1 MTTREQF
8 HWFWAWDDEKEE
20 AWLREMSQKG
30 WHLKS
35 VSFPGSYIFEQGEP
49 IDYVYRLDYFT
60 NRKDMAGYLQIFEDA
75 HWDYMGEMNGWQY
88 FRQQAIAGEAPEIY
102 SDNESKVKKYQ
113 RILMF
118 LVILFPVFFSP
129 IMVISR
135 GPANNGIIQVITMV
149 ITIVIGVALLL
160 YVYGMA
166 RLLLRITQ
174 LKKKF

>member
-1 MTTREQF
+1 
-8 HWFWAWDDEKEE
+8 
-20 AWLREMSQKG
+20 MSQKA
-30 WHLKS
+30 WHFKS

-102 SDNESKVKKYQ
+102 SDNESKAKKYQ

-118 LVILFPVFFSP
+118 LVILFPVFFSS

-135 GPANNGIIQVITMV
+135 GANNGIIQVIT
-149 ITIVIGVALLL
+149 IVIGVLMLL
-160 YVYGMA
+160 YVYGMV